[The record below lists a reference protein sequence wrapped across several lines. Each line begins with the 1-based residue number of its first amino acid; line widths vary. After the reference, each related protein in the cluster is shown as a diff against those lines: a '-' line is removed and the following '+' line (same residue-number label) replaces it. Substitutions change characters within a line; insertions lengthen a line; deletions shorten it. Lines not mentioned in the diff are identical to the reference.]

1 MFAMLV
7 KLLRDEGGATAI
19 EYAMVAS
26 LVSVVAFF
34 CISSIGN
41 SVSADFESVA
51 NAL

>member
-1 MFAMLV
+1 MFEMLV
-7 KLLRDEGGATAI
+7 KLLRDEGSATAI
-19 EYAMVAS
+19 EYAIVAS

-41 SVSADFESVA
+41 SASAHFESVA